1 MHLKFL
7 LSPRPPRF
15 PLRPPLALRLRRVLI
30 APDAN
35 LPPPHRLGILGT
47 ACTLGRAF
55 EEGGGA
61 LLGAEG
67 FRGAVRQVAGDGLF
81 GAADGHF
88 VERVL
93 AEEGFSRW
101 LRDVAAHLVQM
112 RFAEER
118 ALGVGARAHVV
129 ERGFLEEGFCRGLAG
144 RGATPLR
151 PAGHLPLKGGDR
163 LVVGAGFPLSAP
175 GLGLRRA
182 LSIPPR
188 AFGA

>member
-15 PLRPPLALRLRRVLI
+15 PLRPPLALRLGGVLI
-30 APDAN
+30 APHAN
-35 LPPPHRLGILGT
+35 LPPPHRLGILG
-47 ACTLGRAF
+47 AVRALGLAF

-67 FRGAVRQVAGDGLF
+67 FRGAVRQVAGDGFF

-93 AEEGFSRW
+93 SEEGFARR

-129 ERGFLEEGFCRGLAG
+129 ERGFLEEGFCRGFAG
-144 RGATPLR
+144 RGIPLC
-151 PAGHLPLKGGDR
+151 PAGHLALKGGDR
-163 LVVGAGFPLSAP
+163 LVLGAGFPLSAP

-182 LSIPPR
+182 LSTPPC